1 MICDIAHCQIF
12 MWVRNKTHFAAYS
25 PYSFTSLIPPRSCI
39 VYMAEARSFHAELLR
54 ASCCRTYVFL
64 EVFLM
69 STVEY
74 CLLIILIRVEE
85 NSILLKIINVPKN
98 YICMSDV
105 LCFVSECSARCFCDG
120 IDKEYLL

>member
-39 VYMAEARSFHAELLR
+39 VYMAEARSFHAELLN
-54 ASCCRTYVFL
+54 ASCCRTYFL
-64 EVFLM
+64 CL
-69 STVEY
+69 
-74 CLLIILIRVEE
+74 LLIILIGVGE

-105 LCFVSECSARCFCDG
+105 LCVVSVFCQMF
-120 IDKEYLL
+120 L